1 VDAGAEIV
9 AAGSAARRTLLFA
22 PAAAALAA
30 AAGCGSAGGA
40 LSKAEFIKRGD
51 AVCSKYKEKNQELS
65 RKAPARNPTDPRA
78 TDEDVRK
85 TGPILSALAENVRG
99 ARGELSEL
107 HAPKAVAN
115 DWKNT
120 LDDLDQVASQLD
132 DAAGATQ
139 KLDRQRIA
147 GDYTEI
153 LRLNRRIS
161 GFESDYGFKVCGNT
175 S

>member
-1 VDAGAEIV
+1 V
-9 AAGSAARRTLLFA
+9 AAGSAARRALLFA
-22 PAAAALAA
+22 PAAVALAA
-30 AAGCGSAGGA
+30 TAAGCGSAGGP
-40 LSKAEFIKRGD
+40 LSKTEFIKRGD
-51 AVCSKYKEKNQELS
+51 AVCSKYRTKNQELS

-85 TGPILSALAENVRG
+85 TGPILSALADNVRG
-99 ARGELSEL
+99 ARSELSDL
-107 HAPKAVAN
+107 HAPKDVAN

-132 DAAGATQ
+132 DAAGAAQ
-139 KLDRQRIA
+139 KLKRQRIA